1 MTTVDR
7 STLFFKSHTYQAIP
21 AGPKLIISG
30 AVHGTETCGTIALNR
45 FMQELERGEH
55 VLLRGL
61 LTIVP
66 VVNPLAYAQ
75 GTREGDRN
83 LNRNLAPTETPTQF
97 EDHVANW
104 FCPLVARHEILLD
117 LHSFRS
123 QGTAFV
129 MVGPS
134 NNDGP
139 LERQKHAA
147 IEEAIATRLGVN
159 RFVHGW
165 LSTYD
170 KGVARRLKAINDAQ
184 LTVDPVLKAQMHTKY
199 GVGTTEYMRS
209 TGGAALTLEC
219 GQNQDPHSPEVAYQ
233 AIVNTLRYL
242 GMIAGDAPAADR
254 TMQALE
260 IYEVF
265 DKYHLEDH
273 FVKTWASFDALRKG
287 DLIATR
293 HDGSELRAEFDGCII
308 FPDAS
313 APLFKEWF
321 YLAKQSDRLA

>member
-1 MTTVDR
+1 MTIDR
-7 STLFFKSHTYQAIP
+7 QTLFFKSHTYQAIP
-21 AGPKLIISG
+21 NGPKLIISG

-45 FMQELERGEH
+45 FIQELERGER
-55 VLLRGL
+55 VLLRGT
-61 LTIVP
+61 LTLVP

-83 LNRNLAPTETPTQF
+83 LNRNLAPTEFPTQF

-123 QGTAFV
+123 KGTAFV

-147 IEEAIATRLGVN
+147 IEEAIATRLGVS

-170 KGVARRLKAINDAQ
+170 KGVARRLKAIGDTA
-184 LTVDPVLKAQMHTKY
+184 DPTLKAQMHTKY

-219 GQNQDPHSPEVAYQ
+219 GQNQDPQSPEVAYQ
-233 AIVNTLRYL
+233 AIVNTLCYL
-242 GMIAGDAPAADR
+242 GMIAGESPAANLN
-254 TMQALE
+254 MQALE

-265 DKYHLEDH
+265 DKHHLDDH
-273 FVKTWASFDALRKG
+273 FVKTWASFDPVVKA
-287 DLIATR
+287 DLIAVR
-293 HDGSELRAEFDGCII
+293 HDGTELRAEFDGCVI

-313 APLFKEWF
+313 APLHKEWF
-321 YLAKQSDRLA
+321 YLARQSNRLAS